1 MQKNRDAM
9 EKMYNFS
16 ASDLSLLNAVIYLF
30 YKVLRMTSLLLEK
43 SQEEVLNQDYE
54 LKIKCITGC

>member
-1 MQKNRDAM
+1 M

-16 ASDLSLLNAVIYLF
+16 APDFSLLNAVMYLF
-30 YKVLRMTSLLLEK
+30 YKVLRMRSLPQEK

-54 LKIKCITGC
+54 LKRKRTTGC

>member
-1 MQKNRDAM
+1 M

-16 ASDLSLLNAVIYLF
+16 SLDLSLLNAVIYLF
-30 YKVLRMTSLLLEK
+30 YKVLRMRSLLLEK

-54 LKIKCITGC
+54 LKIKCTTGC